1 MPTLQL
7 SDTSLYYEKHGEGH
21 PVFFIHGG
29 GGNSMAFYQQV
40 PHFRD
45 RYQVITVDLRGFKHS
60 HCAPEKVHPRYFPDD
75 IRAIMDAEGM
85 SRAAFVCQ
93 SLGAW
98 AGLPIAVRT
107 PERVLCLFI
116 NGSPTPAYS
125 EQNWSVIQRANGIF
139 LGPDFSRGAGVGWN
153 RETLKTHPDL
163 IFLYSQIKALNP
175 PFDSSTMMDDSIKLY
190 PADFENYHVPT
201 VVAGGSHDDFL
212 NPQSHFHAAS
222 LIPGADTYTFK
233 DSGHSAYFEQAGE
246 FNEVVDRFLLRHV
259 GARALSSA

>member
-1 MPTLQL
+1 
-7 SDTSLYYEKHGEGH
+7 
-21 PVFFIHGG
+21 
-29 GGNSMAFYQQV
+29 
-40 PHFRD
+40 
-45 RYQVITVDLRGFKHS
+45 
-60 HCAPEKVHPRYFPDD
+60 
-75 IRAIMDAEGM
+75 M